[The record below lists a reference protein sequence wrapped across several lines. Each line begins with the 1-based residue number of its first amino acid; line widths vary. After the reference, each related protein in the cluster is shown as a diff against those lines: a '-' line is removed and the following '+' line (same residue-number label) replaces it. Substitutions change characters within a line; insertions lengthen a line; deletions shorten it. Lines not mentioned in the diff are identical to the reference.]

1 MGAMIEPLSKL
12 IAQLSKLPGVG
23 GKSAGRLAFH
33 ILNMSEE
40 NVRELAESIYL
51 AKKKIRYCSVC
62 GGITETDPCGVCTD
76 PKRDQSTVCIVS
88 DVRDMLAMERMG
100 DFRGVYHVLGG
111 CISPLKGKGPDDL
124 RIRELLSRVQ
134 SGRIREVILATN
146 PDVEGDATSAYIA
159 QILKPFPV
167 KVSRIA
173 YGVPVGG
180 SLEYIDEVTL
190 SKSMTN
196 RQEI

>member
-76 PKRDQSTVCIVS
+76 PKRDQGTVCIVS